1 MAQVDDRVRYP
12 ATQGTARADALPFG
26 SILFAPDEIPATLV
40 PGEPEFFRDLN
51 LDQVVAAVTS
61 GRDHYDLGPLFY
73 TLPASPATVAYRHE
87 ILRDLERTEVRG
99 AVSAFADGMRLVR
112 SHLARAAKLHY
123 RLQERRW
130 FLQAVSAYCDA
141 VERLRRD
148 LDALDP
154 GSAGFRALRAHVRTY
169 AGSEEFRSLS
179 GDTRALEA
187 ELANV
192 RYGLHIRA
200 NRIRVDR
207 FESGTDYG
215 AEVSRT
221 FRKFEQG
228 ATKAYTFD
236 FSMWPEMNHVEAGI
250 LDLVARLYPDTFAF
264 LDRYG
269 VDHRDCIDPTLERFD
284 REVQVYLAWLEHVEP
299 LRRGGL
305 AFCYP
310 QVSDGPRE
318 IVGRAVFDVALAAKL
333 AGGRGRVVTNDV
345 ELRAPERLIVVTGPN
360 QGGKTT
366 FARTIGQLL
375 YLGRMGLSVPGEAAS
390 VPFFGRLFTHFERE
404 EDLDNL
410 AGKLEDD
417 LLRIRAILDAATP
430 ESVVIMNESFSST
443 TLHDALLLSR
453 DILRRILASG
463 ALCVSVTFL
472 DELASLSPETVS
484 MVGTVDPVDPAI
496 RTFRIVRR
504 PADGMAYAV
513 AIAQKHGLTREQI
526 RKRIPAAPA
535 APARPGSTPVSGA
548 SPAWQRATPDPGASR
563 PPDTEP

>member
-1 MAQVDDRVRYP
+1 MAPVDDRVRRP
-12 ATQGTARADALPFG
+12 PTGGIRDEDARPFG

-40 PGEPEFFRDLN
+40 PQEPDFFRDLN

-61 GRDHYDLGPLFY
+61 GRDQYDLASLFY
-73 TLPASPATVAYRHE
+73 TLPASIATVAYRHE
-87 ILRDLERTEVRG
+87 VLRELEGTDVRA
-99 AVSAFADGMRLVR
+99 AVISFADGMRAVR
-112 SHLARAAKLHY
+112 SHLARAAKIHNQW
-123 RLQERRW
+123 QERRW
-130 FLQAVSAYCDA
+130 FLQAVSTYCDA
-141 VERLRRD
+141 VEQLGRD

-154 GSAGFRALRAHVRTY
+154 GSTGFRALREHVRTY
-169 AGSEEFRSLS
+169 AESDGFRALS
-179 GDTRALEA
+179 DDTHALEA

-207 FESGTDYG
+207 FESGIDYG

-221 FRKFEQG
+221 FRKFEHG
-228 ATKAYTFD
+228 ATKTYTFD
-236 FSMWPEMNHVEAGI
+236 FSMWPEMNHIEAGV
-250 LDLVARLYPDTFAF
+250 LELVARLYPDTFAF

-269 VDHRDCIDPTLERFD
+269 VDHRDCIDPALERFD
-284 REVQVYLAWLEHVEP
+284 REVQVYLSWLEYIEP

-305 AFCYP
+305 SFCYP
-310 QVSDGPRE
+310 QVSHVPRE
-318 IVGRAVFDVALAAKL
+318 IAGRAVFDVALAAKL

-366 FARTIGQLL
+366 FARTIGQLQ
-375 YLGRMGLSVPGEAAS
+375 YLGRMGLSVPGEAARI
-390 VPFFGRLFTHFERE
+390 PFFDRLFTHFERD

-417 LLRIRAILDAATP
+417 LLRIRAILDDVTP
-430 ESVVIMNESFSST
+430 GSVVIMNESFSST

-484 MVGTVDPVDPAI
+484 MVGTVDPADPAI
-496 RTFRIVRR
+496 RTFRIVKR
-504 PADGMAYAV
+504 PADGMAHAV
-513 AIAQKHGLTREQI
+513 AIARKHGLTREQI
-526 RKRIPAAPA
+526 RKRIP
-535 APARPGSTPVSGA
+535 
-548 SPAWQRATPDPGASR
+548 PDPGRRDETPDGARPDGAPGPGTR
-563 PPDTEP
+563 PPDVER

>member
-1 MAQVDDRVRYP
+1 VAQVDDRARYP
-12 ATQGTARADALPFG
+12 AAQGIAGADAQPFG

-40 PGEPEFFRDLN
+40 PQEPDFFRDLN

-61 GRDHYDLGPLFY
+61 GRDPYDLAPLFY

-87 ILRDLERTEVRG
+87 ILRELERAEVRA
-99 AVSAFADGMRLVR
+99 AVTSFADGMRAVR
-112 SHLARAAKLHY
+112 SHLARAAKIHNQ
-123 RLQERRW
+123 RQERRW
-130 FLQAVSAYCDA
+130 FLQAGSTYCDA
-141 VERLRRD
+141 VERLGRG
-148 LDALDP
+148 LDALDL
-154 GSAGFRALRAHVRTY
+154 GSMGLQGLREHVRTY
-169 AGSEEFRSLS
+169 VRSDPFRSLS
-179 GDTRALEA
+179 GDTHALEA

-207 FESGTDYG
+207 FESGIDYG
-215 AEVSRT
+215 ADVSRT

-228 ATKAYTFD
+228 ATKTYTFD
-236 FSMWPEMNHVEAGI
+236 FSTWPEMNHVEAGI
-250 LDLVARLYPDTFAF
+250 LELVARLYPGTFAF

-269 VDHRDCIDPTLERFD
+269 VDHRDCIDPGLERFD
-284 REVQVYLAWLEHVEP
+284 REVQVYLAWLEYIEP

-310 QVSDGPRE
+310 QVSGVPRE

-366 FARTIGQLL
+366 FARTIGQLH
-375 YLGRMGLSVPGEAAS
+375 YLGRMGLSVPGETARMS
-390 VPFFGRLFTHFERE
+390 FFDRLFTHFERD
-404 EDLDNL
+404 EDLDNM

-463 ALCVSVTFL
+463 ALCVSVTFM
-472 DELASLSPETVS
+472 DELASLSAETVS

-513 AIAQKHGLTREQI
+513 AIARKHGLTLEQI
-526 RKRIPAAPA
+526 RKRITAAPA
-535 APARPGSTPVSGA
+535 APVTLARPDA
-548 SPAWQRATPDPGASR
+548 APGRDASR
-563 PPDTEP
+563 PPDVQP